1 MSMKIN
7 LGAWNSIFAVPSSV
21 VDEGLKFSD
30 GVKLKVLLYL
40 LRHSGED
47 VNESD
52 ISKVGE
58 GDSVRITTLAYP
70 EDVIAGKIDKVYNM
84 LDEESKTMSVRVKL
98 DNRDYKLKPGMFT
111 QVRVCGRGTG
121 KERLC
126 VPSHAL
132 VFENGRYYVV
142 TVASDDRL
150 AVSSWVECRLFTSE
164 KMAAIFR

>member
-1 MSMKIN
+1 
-7 LGAWNSIFAVPSSV
+7 
-21 VDEGLKFSD
+21 
-30 GVKLKVLLYL
+30 
-40 LRHSGED
+40 
-47 VNESD
+47 
-52 ISKVGE
+52 
-58 GDSVRITTLAYP
+58 
-70 EDVIAGKIDKVYNM
+70 
-84 LDEESKTMSVRVKL
+84 MSVRVKL

-150 AVSSWVECRLFTSE
+150 AVKEVEVYLHSDEVCYLSSGLTVGERVLNRNVLLVYN
-164 KMAAIFR
+164 ALNAG

>member
-52 ISKVGE
+52 ISKATGVNETDIPEAVEYWVMKGIFCLNNGTFE
-58 GDSVRITTLAYP
+58 PAQAEQQTTEQPA
-70 EDVIAGKIDKVYNM
+70 VKQV
-84 LDEESKTMSVRVKL
+84 ESNNT
-98 DNRDYKLKPGMFT
+98 
-111 QVRVCGRGTG
+111 
-121 KERLC
+121 
-126 VPSHAL
+126 
-132 VFENGRYYVV
+132 
-142 TVASDDRL
+142 
-150 AVSSWVECRLFTSE
+150 
-164 KMAAIFR
+164 AAPF

>member
-52 ISKVGE
+52 ISKATGVNETDIPEAVEYWVMKGIFCQNNGAFE
-58 GDSVRITTLAYP
+58 PAQAEQQTTEQPAVKQVESNNTAARLKRKSLQFRICL
-70 EDVIAGKIDKVYNM
+70 
-84 LDEESKTMSVRVKL
+84 
-98 DNRDYKLKPGMFT
+98 
-111 QVRVCGRGTG
+111 
-121 KERLC
+121 
-126 VPSHAL
+126 
-132 VFENGRYYVV
+132 
-142 TVASDDRL
+142 
-150 AVSSWVECRLFTSE
+150 
-164 KMAAIFR
+164 

>member
-52 ISKVGE
+52 ISKATGVNE
-58 GDSVRITTLAYP
+58 TDIP
-70 EDVIAGKIDKVYNM
+70 EAVEYWVMKGIFCQNNGALSLHRQN
-84 LDEESKTMSVRVKL
+84 SK
-98 DNRDYKLKPGMFT
+98 
-111 QVRVCGRGTG
+111 
-121 KERLC
+121 RLN
-126 VPSHAL
+126 SL
-132 VFENGRYYVV
+132 R
-142 TVASDDRL
+142 
-150 AVSSWVECRLFTSE
+150 
-164 KMAAIFR
+164 